1 MHEAQPASGRW
12 GAHGNQSQ
20 GGGGRK
26 GERLSEGGGG
36 MQAAPG
42 PRELAVRDR
51 ASGLCPGTASLSPS
65 LCVDLEGGGLV
76 LMEL

>member
-1 MHEAQPASGRW
+1 M
-12 GAHGNQSQ
+12 
-20 GGGGRK
+20 
-26 GERLSEGGGG
+26 SEGGGG